1 MANILAMKKSQK
13 DIVSNNEKV
22 IQLPKIVDERGNL
35 SFIEGLNHI
44 PFAIE
49 RAYWIYDVPG
59 GEYRGAHAFRE
70 QEEFIVA
77 LSGSFDVILHDGKEE
92 RKYQLNRSYLGIYV
106 PRMMWRRMEN
116 FSTNSLC
123 LVLSSTR
130 YNEADYIR
138 DFDEFIFLAGKKN
151 SFSQQEKKH
160 SLLNSCNPFVLH
172 PIDSFRTNRIDVCL
186 TKQLP
191 KVHNRAGNL
200 TAMNNMQ
207 EVSFAMHRVYY
218 LYDIPCGEQRG
229 GHAHRE
235 LEQLLIAVSGS
246 FSVTLKDGYEQRTVF
261 LNSPFQALYI
271 GPGIWRT
278 LENFSSGAVCLVLAS
293 HPYDETDYVRE
304 YDQFLEYKCLK

>member
-1 MANILAMKKSQK
+1 MANIFAMEKSQK
-13 DIVSNNEKV
+13 DISLNNEKV

-49 RAYWIYDVPG
+49 RTYWIYDVPG

-77 LSGSFDVILHDGKEE
+77 LSGSFDVVLHDGKEE
-92 RKYQLNRSYLGIYV
+92 RRYQLNRSYLGIYV

-130 YNEADYIR
+130 YDESDYIR
-138 DFDEFIFLAGKKN
+138 DFDEFVFLVGREKSFFQREKKN
-151 SFSQQEKKH
+151 VGTI
-160 SLLNSCNPFVLH
+160 SLSLSYKQSRLSDACH
-172 PIDSFRTNRIDVCL
+172 TM
-186 TKQLP
+186 QLP

-200 TAMNNMQ
+200 TAMNNLQ
-207 EVSFAMHRVYY
+207 ELSFATRRVYY
-218 LYDIPCGEQRG
+218 LYDIPCGEERG
-229 GHAHRE
+229 GHAHYR
-235 LEQLLIAVSGS
+235 LEQLLVAVSGS
-246 FSVTLKDGYEQRTVF
+246 FSVTLDDGHEQRTIF
-261 LNSPFQALYI
+261 LNNPSQALYI

-293 HPYDETDYVRE
+293 HEYDEADYIRE
-304 YDQFLEYKCLK
+304 YDQFLECKCLK